1 MVRKLFQHWV
11 TIFGVSN
18 KYLVDNGGEFANRE
32 FITYCKNMNIQIC
45 TTAAESPWSNG
56 LVERHHAILGMKVS
70 KVMKDVNC
78 QLEVAVALSVSAKN
92 CLKNLCGFSPNQ
104 LVFGRNPNYLN
115 NFDNELPALEH

>member
-1 MVRKLFQHWV
+1 MRKLFQHWV

-32 FITYCKNMNIQIC
+32 FITYCKNMNIQLC

-56 LVERHHAILGMKVS
+56 LVERHNAVLGMTVS
-70 KVMKDVNC
+70 KVMKDVSC

-92 CLKNLCGFSPNQ
+92 CLKNVYGFSPNQ
-104 LVFGRNPNYLN
+104 LVLGRNPNYLN